1 MAGSIK
7 AVDNPSAFH
16 RFAERAVFGNRTVV
30 LVLFALI
37 TIAMGWFGAQL
48 RVDAGF
54 KKQIPL
60 KHEYMQTFLDYEKE
74 FGGANRILIAVMA
87 KNGDMFSQPFMQT
100 MEKITQDVKTIENVD
115 EARIRSIF
123 TPNVRFVEV
132 VEDGFAG
139 GNVIPQEFT
148 PNVEGF
154 EATSEQF
161 ATIKANIEKANI
173 VGRLVAKDF
182 SGAMVWAELVPE
194 GGESQVKLDYQ
205 KVASQLEGIRA
216 KYENDATSVHIIGFA
231 KMVGDISD
239 GARSVIIF
247 FFLTIAFTWILLF
260 LYSSSVKLA
269 TLTVFCALIAVLWM
283 LGALKLLGFGIDPM
297 NMLTPFLDLRDRG
310 QPRRADDQPLPRR
323 DLLRRP
329 GGRHGRGTQ
338 PAPRRRRADRSAPRV
353 PHAAGA
359 GLGRADRRLH
369 RLCGPSSSFRSRS
382 STSWRSRPRLAS
394 RLRS

>member
-16 RFAERAVFGNRTVV
+16 RFAERVLFGNRAVV

-37 TIAMGWFGAQL
+37 TVAMGWFASQL

-60 KHEYMQTFLDYEKE
+60 AHEYMKTFLDYEKE

-87 KNGDMFSQPFMQT
+87 KNDNGKGIFTQPFMQT
-100 MEKITQDVKTIENVD
+100 MEKITQDVKTIDNVD

-148 PNVEGF
+148 PSIEGF

-173 VGRLVAKDF
+173 VGRLVARDF

-194 GGESQVKLDYQ
+194 GGEGQVKLDYQ
-205 KVASQLEGIRA
+205 KVARQLEDIRA

-283 LGALKLLGFGIDPM
+283 LGALRLLGFGIDPM
-297 NMLTPFLDLRDRG
+297 NMLTPFLIFAIAVSHGEQMINRFRG
-310 QPRRADDQPLPRR
+310 EIFFGGLEEGTVEELSQRRGVDA
-323 DLLRRP
+323 
-329 GGRHGRGTQ
+329 HT
-338 PAPRRRRADRSAPRV
+338 
-353 PHAAGA
+353 AA
-359 GLGRADRRLH
+359 
-369 RLCGPSSSFRSRS
+369 
-382 STSWRSRPRLAS
+382 RLAFRMLLVPGS
-394 RLRS
+394 VALIAGCIGFATILIIPI